1 MLRCPKMQVLCITS
15 FLHQIKKPT
24 TQQDKVGPTTQ
35 QTLLKGRLSRHCCRL
50 TIFLRHAL
58 CLNPVAKTR
67 KSSKVYIDVMALLL
81 HTFSNPRFLW
91 FFACI
96 ILSLFRSDTYRF
108 TQFRFYFQLY
118 MYTLLRYKAKNLVF
132 TCSADREWFLPFSA
146 LCCGPKCIQC
156 LRKGV
161 EKTRSLQVHL
171 RLSPLMMLV
180 R

>member
-1 MLRCPKMQVLCITS
+1 MSTESKNATMPKNASSVHHKFFAPDKKNLRRSK
-15 FLHQIKKPT
+15 IKWVPQRSKHSS
-24 TQQDKVGPTTQ
+24 KVASPGIAVA
-35 QTLLKGRLSRHCCRL
+35 LR
-50 TIFLRHAL
+50 FLRHAL

-161 EKTRSLQVHL
+161 EKRVACRFIYGYH
-171 RLSPLMMLV
+171 R
-180 R
+180 